1 MTRQETILV
10 VDFGAQYAQLIAR
23 RVREA
28 GVYSE
33 IVSHDIP
40 AAELASRQPRGI
52 ILSGGPKSVYA
63 EHAPRLDPDV
73 YALDVPI
80 LGICYGA
87 QLLAHELGGSVE
99 RTGRG
104 EYGRA
109 VLKICQTAQ
118 PSAREALAAAPSSPP
133 AKQLINQSAAIQPT
147 RHESLP
153 ADPKTPI
160 QTPSLLLANL
170 PDTQDVWMSH
180 FDAIAFA
187 PDGCSVTATTAD
199 SPVAAFEDVK
209 RGLYGVQFHPEVAH
223 TAHGQAIM
231 ERFVRE
237 ACGTD
242 GNWTPASIAE
252 ESVAAIA
259 AQVGEDG
266 RAICGLSGGV
276 DSSVAAALAH
286 RALGDRLTCVFVD
299 TGLLRKGE
307 ADQVVETFGRNM
319 GMELVHVDAS
329 DKFFERLRGVSDPEQ
344 KRSIIGEL
352 FIRTFEEAAAKI
364 SGGGSASVNAAGS
377 ASRNASSTASDTGIS
392 ANDTSSTASDAEFLV
407 QGTLYPDVIESGTG
421 HAAKIKSHHNVG
433 GLPEDLEFE
442 LVEPLVRL
450 FKDEV
455 RQVGKALGLPEEI
468 VQRQPFPG
476 PGLAVRVIGEVTHE
490 AVALLQEADAIVR
503 EEIMAYSSAGSAAS
517 PENEIWQYFAVLPD
531 VRTVGVMGDERTYAH
546 LIVIRAVTSED
557 AMTADWARL
566 PPEVL
571 ATMSSRI
578 INEVP
583 QVNRVAYDITSKPP
597 GTIEWE

>member
-33 IVSHDIP
+33 IVSHDIS

-73 YALDVPI
+73 YELGVPI

-109 VLKICQTAQ
+109 
-118 PSAREALAAAPSSPP
+118 ALQVAEP
-133 AKQLINQSAAIQPT
+133 N
-147 RHESLP
+147 
-153 ADPKTPI
+153 
-160 QTPSLLLANL
+160 LLLANL

-223 TAHGQAIM
+223 TAHGQTIM

-307 ADQVVETFGRNM
+307 AEQVVETFGRNM

-352 FIRTFEEAAAKI
+352 FIRTFEEAASKI
-364 SGGGSASVNAAGS
+364 SGGSDAASNSASDTSNS
-377 ASRNASSTASDTGIS
+377 ASDTSRTASDTSNS
-392 ANDTSSTASDAEFLV
+392 ASDTGRTASDAEFLV

-433 GLPEDLEFE
+433 GLPEDLEFD

-476 PGLAVRVIGEVTHE
+476 PGLAVRVIGEVTPE

-503 EEIMAYSSAGSAAS
+503 EEIMAYSAAASAAS

>member
-1 MTRQETILV
+1 
-10 VDFGAQYAQLIAR
+10 
-23 RVREA
+23 
-28 GVYSE
+28 
-33 IVSHDIP
+33 
-40 AAELASRQPRGI
+40 
-52 ILSGGPKSVYA
+52 
-63 EHAPRLDPDV
+63 
-73 YALDVPI
+73 
-80 LGICYGA
+80 
-87 QLLAHELGGSVE
+87 
-99 RTGRG
+99 
-104 EYGRA
+104 
-109 VLKICQTAQ
+109 
-118 PSAREALAAAPSSPP
+118 
-133 AKQLINQSAAIQPT
+133 
-147 RHESLP
+147 
-153 ADPKTPI
+153 
-160 QTPSLLLANL
+160 
-170 PDTQDVWMSH
+170 MSH

-307 ADQVVETFGRNM
+307 AEQVVETFGRNM

-364 SGGGSASVNAAGS
+364 SGAGGGNSCQQP
-377 ASRNASSTASDTGIS
+377 
-392 ANDTSSTASDAEFLV
+392 ASDAEFLV

-476 PGLAVRVIGEVTHE
+476 PGLAVRVIGEVTAE
-490 AVALLQEADAIVR
+490 KVALLQEADAIVR
-503 EEIMAYSSAGSAAS
+503 EEIMAYSAAGSAAS